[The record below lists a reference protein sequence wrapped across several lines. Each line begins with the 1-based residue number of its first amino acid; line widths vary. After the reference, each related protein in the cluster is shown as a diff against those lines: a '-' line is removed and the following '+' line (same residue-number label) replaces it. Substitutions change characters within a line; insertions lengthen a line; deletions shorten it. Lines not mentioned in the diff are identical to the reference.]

1 MGECL
6 ALCYCGVHDD
16 DCAEYGSVMFPK
28 PQSRAADRKATKR
41 EAEKHRQMVYS
52 LVRVRDKFR
61 CRHCGTT
68 DGVEVHHIK
77 FRSVGGEDSTK
88 NLALLCR
95 CCHNEIHAYR
105 LAVEGNANMTLKF
118 YRSRDPHE

>member
-1 MGECL
+1 MTS
-6 ALCYCGVHDD
+6 
-16 DCAEYGSVMFPK
+16 YGYPK

-41 EAEKHRQMVYS
+41 EADKHRQMVYS

-61 CRHCGTT
+61 CRHCGTA

-77 FRSVGGEDSTK
+77 FRSVGGEHSTK
-88 NLALLCR
+88 NMACICAR
-95 CCHNEIHAYR
+95 CHAEVHAYR
-105 LAVEGNANMTLKF
+105 LAIQGDANGTLKF

>member
-1 MGECL
+1 
-6 ALCYCGVHDD
+6 
-16 DCAEYGSVMFPK
+16 MFPK

-61 CRHCGTT
+61 CRHCKTAT
-68 DGVEVHHIK
+68 PEVHHIK
-77 FRSVGGEDSTK
+77 FRSAGGEDSTE

-95 CCHNEIHAYR
+95 ACHAEVHAYR